1 MFRSSSLLSFFV
13 ATTNTS
19 SSSTAGVG
27 KREKKLKKKNKM
39 DDEKKKKQITTLD
52 WTTVIAIQSCSL
64 ISIMSSTF
72 IFSTGIFM
80 VKDFD
85 RNNIKEDEA
94 KAALR
99 CGLLIA
105 SKPFFSAM
113 SSYMWGRSGD
123 RIGFKLNIL
132 LSVIFVAAINLA
144 FGFAETYGQAVWVR
158 SLSGFFDGI
167 VVLVKPS
174 LSLISDK
181 TNANRAFG
189 TTGLAYGLGTSVAP
203 AIASFLAFPCTS
215 WKMYDKKNED
225 GKECPTLFEKYPFVL
240 SSSWITIVAV
250 PAFVF
255 ALVCMKIVPP
265 TRAAAAVENSSRE
278 DIEKANG
285 FSKSF
290 EMVETGKLNQSIPEV
305 EEEEE
310 EEEEEEQEEDGES
323 ESESGGEND
332 KLVSI
337 PLIDDDSD
345 DFDDSAEHA
354 VETVK
359 LIQEKD
365 SSSSFSAITAVPM
378 TTSTTTTTTD
388 ASSFPSTK
396 TGRDRTSIWI
406 LLKDEDIYQAISLQ
420 IMVTMNVLTGTEITP
435 IWLATSIEN
444 GGLGWKTQD
453 IGVFG
458 TVMGVTIMSFQLF
471 AFVKLTDKYGIVR
484 LVTWALFL
492 SALVYPCHS
501 IANSIAR
508 VSKPGAWA
516 MVVSLGMIRGSLG
529 PIMMGGI
536 SLIVNNAAPR
546 ESLGVVNGFAGTFSN
561 LSRALAP
568 LVGGSLIAVMAS
580 SPKDAF
586 MRNWYPFLGL
596 GFFFLVLGW
605 YSMRL
610 SRRLDVPRM
619 H

>member
-1 MFRSSSLLSFFV
+1 MFRSSSLLSFS
-13 ATTNTS
+13 AI
-19 SSSTAGVG
+19 VG
-27 KREKKLKKKNKM
+27 KREKKLKKKTKNKM
-39 DDEKKKKQITTLD
+39 DDDDEKKKLKKKQITTLD

-80 VKDFD
+80 VKNFD
-85 RNNIKEDEA
+85 RNNVKEDEA

-123 RIGFKLNIL
+123 RIGFKFNIL
-132 LSVIFVAAINLA
+132 VSVIFVAAINLA
-144 FGFAETYGQAVWVR
+144 FGFAETYTQAVWVR

-189 TTGLAYGLGTSVAP
+189 TTGLAYGLGTSIAP

-215 WKMYDKKNED
+215 WKMYDTKNEG
-225 GKECPTLFEKYPFVL
+225 GKECPALFEKYPFVL

-265 TRAAAAVENSSRE
+265 TRAAAAAAVENSSRE

-305 EEEEE
+305 EEEQKEE
-310 EEEEEEQEEDGES
+310 EEEEEES

-365 SSSSFSAITAVPM
+365 SSSSFSEIPM
-378 TTSTTTTTTD
+378 TTSTTTTTD